1 MSDDTKATERTE
13 DDEAEREAERQR
25 ILEQAR
31 REIPALREQTK
42 QGIARLRRIAKGDYG
57 R

>member
-1 MSDDTKATERTE
+1 MPDDDNATDRRE

-31 REIPALREQTK
+31 RENPALREQTAR
-42 QGIARLRRIAKGDYG
+42 GIAGLRRIAE